1 MALSE
6 ARSTTHR
13 PATRATR
20 KARGRTNTLVRSTLS
35 LSRTELLAFFR
46 DKRSLVFVLAFP
58 VMLLVIFGAIF
69 KDSISGG
76 GVTIPVKQLFMAGI
90 IAAGVLSCGFQ
101 GLAIN
106 IVQERESGLI
116 RRLATSPM
124 PKAAYFIAKM
134 VRVLVTTVVEVAILM
149 AISVL
154 AYGLPLPSSL
164 YGWMT
169 LVWVV
174 LLGAAA
180 CALMGMSYTAIIPS
194 QNAAAPVV
202 TPVFIALQFI
212 SGVFFPLSQLP
223 AWMQNVGAVFPL
235 RWMAQG
241 LRSVFLPPELAMAE
255 PAHSWELN
263 RVAIFLLLWVVGGL
277 LVVMRTF
284 KWRGPRV
291 K

>member
-1 MALSE
+1 MSASE
-6 ARSTTHR
+6 ASSTTSDPLVPTR
-13 PATRATR
+13 TSGGAPGSLWPAVLA
-20 KARGRTNTLVRSTLS
+20 
-35 LSRTELLAFFR
+35 LSRTELRAFFR

-69 KDSISGG
+69 NDTISGG
-76 GVTIPVKQLFMAGI
+76 GKTIPAKQLFMAGI
-90 IAAGVLSCGFQ
+90 IAAGVLSCSFQ

-106 IVQERESGLI
+106 VVQERESGLI
-116 RRLATSPM
+116 RRLASSPM
-124 PKAAYFIAKM
+124 PKAAYFIAKV

-154 AYGLPLPSSL
+154 AYGLPLPRSAS
-164 YGWMT
+164 GWLT

-180 CALMGMSYTAIIPS
+180 CALMGMAYTAIIPS
-194 QNAAAPVV
+194 QNAAPAVV
-202 TPVFIALQFI
+202 TPVFIALQFV
-212 SGVFFPLSQLP
+212 SGVFFPLGQLP
-223 AWMQNVGAVFPL
+223 SWMQTLGAIFPL

-241 LRSVFLPPELAMAE
+241 LRSVFLPPELVMAE
-255 PAHSWELN
+255 PVHSWELN
-263 RVAIFLLLWVVGGL
+263 RVALILLLWGVGGL
-277 LVVMRTF
+277 VVVSRTF